1 MPEKTGRP
9 IAWTALLLGAV
20 MSVAANAL
28 HVVQVTGPAST
39 EGVSAAQVIG
49 AAFWPVAL
57 LISVEVIARV
67 AWPDGVAFVLLRWGG
82 VGAVALVAA
91 IVSYGHMH
99 GLLLH
104 WGEAGI
110 TALLGPVGVDGL
122 VTVGASALMAI
133 GHQPTVKPTAAPV
146 KDRPEPAP
154 APAPAPAPIEVPSPV
169 EPEPVAQT
177 RRPAVPE
184 VTPEPSPVPDPVP
197 PVVDLSGLRLPE
209 SVTSK
214 ISTHLSEVMAAG
226 QTPTAEGVAAA
237 GRVPASIAT
246 KVLTHLNGS
255 LAASS

>member
-1 MPEKTGRP
+1 MREANSKGRP
-9 IAWTALLLGAV
+9 VAWGALLLGAT
-20 MSVAANAL
+20 MSIAANGL
-28 HVVQVTGPAST
+28 HVTQVTGPAAGGAST
-39 EGVSAAQVIG
+39 PQVIG

-67 AWPDGVAFVLLRWGG
+67 AWPDGVAFTLLRWGG

-104 WGEAGI
+104 WGESGI
-110 TALLGPVGVDGL
+110 TALLGPIGVDGL

-133 GHQPTVKPTAAPV
+133 SHQPTAKPAP
-146 KDRPEPAP
+146 PIGHTEPAP
-154 APAPAPAPIEVPSPV
+154 APAPPPV
-169 EPEPVAQT
+169 EPEPVAEVP
-177 RRPAVPE
+177 RPAIPE
-184 VTPEPSPVPDPVP
+184 ATPEPPPVPNPVP

-214 ISTHLSEVMAAG
+214 ISTHLSEVLAAG

-246 KVLTHLNGS
+246 KVMTHLNGS
-255 LAASS
+255 LASS